1 MALLALQTMTAAGL
15 SPTFSSAAG
24 GGDTVAL
31 TGSNDD
37 RCYLR
42 VKNASGSSVTVT
54 VTDPA
59 LTLAGSAAV
68 SPTFTVPATTGDV
81 SWPLHPG
88 LVNTATGLISISYS
102 ATTSLTVA
110 AIRR

>member
-1 MALLALQTMTAAGL
+1 MALLTLQQMTSAGL
-15 SPTFSSAAG
+15 SPTFVSASG

-31 TGSNDD
+31 TGNNDD

-42 VKNASGSSVTVT
+42 VKNASGSPVTVT
-54 VTDPA
+54 VTDPSV
-59 LTLAGSAAV
+59 SAAGNAAAN
-68 SPTFTVPATTGDV
+68 STFVVAATTGDV

-88 LVNTATGLISISYS
+88 LINTSTGLISISYS